1 MESWGSVPRDVVN
14 ALTPEKAVKHAKK
27 MLTRD
32 CRMRVYMPKDS
43 QHGAMYLCHQ
53 AQVNLADSNTGG
65 TSLFLLRLLLCHD
78 TAAHSISPAL
88 FPAIWC
94 AS

>member
-1 MESWGSVPRDVVN
+1 METWGPVPRDVVN

-43 QHGAMYLCHQ
+43 QHGAMYLCNQ
-53 AQVNLADSNTGG
+53 AQVNLADSNSGG
-65 TSLFLLRLLLCHD
+65 ESLSLLPTLRLPSCHD
-78 TAAHSISPAL
+78 KAAYSISSAL
-88 FPAIWC
+88 FPTI
-94 AS
+94 